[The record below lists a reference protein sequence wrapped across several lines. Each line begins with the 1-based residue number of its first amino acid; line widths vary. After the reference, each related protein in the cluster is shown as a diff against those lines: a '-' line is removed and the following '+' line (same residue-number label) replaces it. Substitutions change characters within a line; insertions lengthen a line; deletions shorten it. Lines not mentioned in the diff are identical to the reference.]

1 MRKDWVS
8 YIGDYKFYIKL
19 WLAFYLYSLTVGLL
33 VQFVIL
39 PIIFPSAHWKD
50 GLMVGGDWVQFHT
63 EGVEIARRVQQEGW
77 SVWTLRHPISGQAMS
92 GIAGLFYA
100 LTGIHKPWV
109 LLPFNAFLHASAGLI
124 LYILLR
130 LLDISKKTALIFTIP
145 FIIFP
150 TSLTWV
156 SQIHKD
162 GLYILGMYLTFLSLA
177 LAFSNEIKKNAI
189 SILAG
194 VVSAFV
200 FFTVGREYVLKI
212 VYYFYAIFLL
222 ISLLTATISL
232 VWKGKESFLRN
243 GKTALIFFVIFVT
256 YGLLQPQTLP
266 QTQKQTQATAQE
278 QEQTHTQTQ
287 ATAQEQEQTHTQTQA
302 TAQEQEQTHTQ
313 TQATAQEQ
321 EQTHTQTQAQA
332 RWYWNPYIPDKIENL
347 FYTLAVWRNEIWAMH
362 LSGRPGAIDEDIKFR
377 SVGDFIEYTPR
388 ALTVGFFSPFP
399 RFWFSK
405 GSTTGGTI
413 ARYITPFEAIYLWFA
428 WLLLPIALWFH
439 RKKLWFWL
447 VFLMCLGFVWFHV
460 VAEPNVGPIVR
471 KRYGYVMLLSAIN
484 YSTAVELW
492 RRRKGE
498 E

>member
-1 MRKDWVS
+1 MRNKWVLFT
-8 YIGDYKFYIKL
+8 GDYKFYIKL

-50 GLMVGGDWVQFHT
+50 GLMVGGDWVLFHT
-63 EGVEIARRVQQEGW
+63 EGVEIAKRVEQEGW
-77 SVWTLRHPISGQAMS
+77 SAWTLRHPISGQAMS

-177 LAFSNEIKKNAI
+177 LAFSNEIKKNVI

-194 VVSAFV
+194 VVGAFV
-200 FFTVGREYVLKI
+200 FFTVGREYALKI
-212 VYYFYAIFLL
+212 VYYFYALFLL
-222 ISLLTATISL
+222 ISLLTATINL
-232 VWKGKESFLRN
+232 VWKGKESFLRY
-243 GKTALIFFVIFVT
+243 GKTVFVFFVIFLT
-256 YGLLQPQTLP
+256 YGLLQPQTQTLP
-266 QTQKQTQATAQE
+266 QAQEQAQATAQE
-278 QEQTHTQTQ
+278 Q
-287 ATAQEQEQTHTQTQA
+287 
-302 TAQEQEQTHTQ
+302 
-313 TQATAQEQ
+313 
-321 EQTHTQTQAQA
+321 AQA
-332 RWYWNPYIPDKIENL
+332 YIPDKIENL
-347 FYTLAVWRNEIWAMH
+347 FYTLAVWRNEIWAQY
-362 LSGRPGAIDEDIKFR
+362 LSGYPGAIDEDIKFR
-377 SVGDFIEYTPR
+377 SVWDFIEYTPR

-447 VFLMCLGFVWFHV
+447 VFLMCLGFIWLHV

-471 KRYGYVMLLSAIN
+471 KRYGYVMLLSAVS

-492 RRRKGE
+492 RRRKGKE
-498 E
+498 

>member
-1 MRKDWVS
+1 MRNKWVL
-8 YIGDYKFYIKL
+8 YTGGYKFHITL

-63 EGVEIARRVQQEGW
+63 EGVEIAKRVQQEGW
-77 SVWTLRHPISGQAMS
+77 SAWTLRHPISGQAMS

-130 LLDISKKTALIFTIP
+130 LLDISKKTAFIFTIP

-177 LAFSNEIKKNAI
+177 LAFSSEIKKNVI

-194 VVSAFV
+194 VVGAFV
-200 FFTVGREYVLKI
+200 FFTVGREYALKI
-212 VYYFYAIFLL
+212 VYYFYALFLL
-222 ISLLTATISL
+222 ISLLIATINL
-232 VWKGKESFLRN
+232 VWKGKESFLRY
-243 GKTALIFFVIFVT
+243 GKTAFVFFVIFVT
-256 YGLLQPQTLP
+256 YGLLQPQPQP
-266 QTQKQTQATAQE
+266 QTQ
-278 QEQTHTQTQ
+278 TQTQ
-287 ATAQEQEQTHTQTQA
+287 TQT
-302 TAQEQEQTHTQ
+302 E
-313 TQATAQEQ
+313 
-321 EQTHTQTQAQA
+321 
-332 RWYWNPYIPDKIENL
+332 WYWNPYIPDKIENL
-347 FYTLAVWRNEIWAMH
+347 FYTLAVWRNEIWAQY

-377 SVGDFIEYTPR
+377 NVWDFVEYTPR

-399 RFWFSK
+399 RFWFSQ

-471 KRYGYVMLLSAIN
+471 KRYGYVMLLSAVS
-484 YSTAVELW
+484 YSTATELW
-492 RRRKGE
+492 RRRKGKG
-498 E
+498 

>member
-1 MRKDWVS
+1 MRKKWAL
-8 YIGDYKFYIKL
+8 YTGDYKLHITL

-50 GLMVGGDWVQFHT
+50 GLMVGGDWVQFDT
-63 EGVEIARRVQQEGW
+63 EGVEMAKRVEQEGW

-177 LAFSNEIKKNAI
+177 LAFSNEIKKNLI
-189 SILAG
+189 SILSG
-194 VVSAFV
+194 VLGAFV
-200 FFTVGREYVLKI
+200 FFTVGREYALKI
-212 VYYFYAIFLL
+212 VYYFYALFLL
-222 ISLLTATISL
+222 ISLLTATINL
-232 VWKGKESFLRN
+232 VWKGKESFLRY
-243 GKTALIFFVIFVT
+243 GKTALVFFVIFVT
-256 YGLLQPQTLP
+256 YGLIQQ
-266 QTQKQTQATAQE
+266 Q
-278 QEQTHTQTQ
+278 TQTQ
-287 ATAQEQEQTHTQTQA
+287 TQTQ
-302 TAQEQEQTHTQ
+302 TE
-313 TQATAQEQ
+313 
-321 EQTHTQTQAQA
+321 
-332 RWYWNPYIPDKIENL
+332 WYWNPYIPDKIENL
-347 FYTLAVWRNEIWAMH
+347 FYTLAIWRNEIWAQY

-399 RFWFSK
+399 RFWFGQ

-413 ARYITPFEAIYLWFA
+413 ARYITPFEAIYLWLA

-439 RKKLWFWL
+439 RKKLWFRL
-447 VFLMCLGFVWFHV
+447 VFLMCLGFIWFHV
-460 VAEPNVGPIVR
+460 IAEPNVGPIVR
-471 KRYGYVMLLSAIN
+471 KRYGYVMLLSAVS
-484 YSTAVELW
+484 YSTATELW
-492 RRRKGE
+492 RRRKGKE
-498 E
+498 

>member
-63 EGVEIARRVQQEGW
+63 EGVEIAKRVEQEGW
-77 SVWTLRHPISGQAMS
+77 SAWTLRHPVSGQAMS

-100 LTGIHKPWV
+100 LTGIYKPWV
-109 LLPFNAFLHASAGLI
+109 LLPYNVFLHASAGLI

-130 LLDISKKTALIFTIP
+130 LLDISKKTALIFTVP

-177 LAFSNEIKKNAI
+177 LAFSNEIKRNVI
-189 SILAG
+189 SMLAG
-194 VVSAFV
+194 VVGAFV
-200 FFTVGREYVLKI
+200 FFTVGREYALKI
-212 VYYFYAIFLL
+212 VYYFYALFLL
-222 ISLLTATISL
+222 ISLLTATINL
-232 VWKGKESFLRN
+232 VRKGKESFLRY
-243 GKTALIFFVIFVT
+243 GKTAFVFFVIFVT
-256 YGLLQPQTLP
+256 YGLLQPQP
-266 QTQKQTQATAQE
+266 QTQTIQTQ
-278 QEQTHTQTQ
+278 
-287 ATAQEQEQTHTQTQA
+287 
-302 TAQEQEQTHTQ
+302 
-313 TQATAQEQ
+313 
-321 EQTHTQTQAQA
+321 
-332 RWYWNPYIPDKIENL
+332 WYWNPYIPDKIENL
-347 FYTLAVWRNEIWAMH
+347 FYTLAVWRNEIWAQY
-362 LSGRPGAIDEDIKFR
+362 LSGRPGAIDEDVKFR

-399 RFWFSK
+399 RFWFSQ

-413 ARYITPFEAIYLWFA
+413 VRYITPFEAIYLWLA

-447 VFLMCLGFVWFHV
+447 VFLICLGFAWLHV

-471 KRYGYVMLLSAIN
+471 KRYGYVMLLSAVS
-484 YSTAVELW
+484 YSTATGLW
-492 RRRKGE
+492 RRRKEKG
-498 E
+498 

>member
-1 MRKDWVS
+1 MRNKWAS
-8 YIGDYKFYIKL
+8 YTGGYKLHITL

-63 EGVEIARRVQQEGW
+63 EGVEIAKRVEQEGW

-145 FIIFP
+145 FVVFP

-177 LAFSNEIKKNAI
+177 LAFSNEIKKNVI
-189 SILAG
+189 SILSG
-194 VVSAFV
+194 VLGAFV
-200 FFTVGREYVLKI
+200 FFTVGREYALKI
-212 VYYFYAIFLL
+212 VYYFYALFLL

-232 VWKGKESFLRN
+232 VWKGKELFLRY
-243 GKTALIFFVIFVT
+243 GKTALVFFVIFTT
-256 YGLLQPQTLP
+256 YGLLQPQT
-266 QTQKQTQATAQE
+266 QTQPQQTQ
-278 QEQTHTQTQ
+278 
-287 ATAQEQEQTHTQTQA
+287 
-302 TAQEQEQTHTQ
+302 
-313 TQATAQEQ
+313 
-321 EQTHTQTQAQA
+321 
-332 RWYWNPYIPDKIENL
+332 WYWNPYIPDKIENL
-347 FYTLAVWRNEIWAMH
+347 FYTLAVWRNEIWAQY

-399 RFWFSK
+399 RFWFCQ

-439 RKKLWFWL
+439 RKTLWFWL
-447 VFLMCLGFVWFHV
+447 VFLMCLGFIWLHV
-460 VAEPNVGPIVR
+460 IAEPNVGPIVR
-471 KRYGYVMLLSAIN
+471 KRYGYVMLLSAVS

-492 RRRKGE
+492 RKRKGKG
-498 E
+498 

>member
-1 MRKDWVS
+1 MQRKWALFT
-8 YIGDYKFYIKL
+8 GDYKFHITL

-63 EGVEIARRVQQEGW
+63 EGVEIAKRVEQEGW
-77 SVWTLRHPISGQAMS
+77 SVWTLRHPISGQDMS

-189 SILAG
+189 SILSG
-194 VVSAFV
+194 VLGAFI
-200 FFTVGREYVLKI
+200 FFTVGREYALKI
-212 VYYFYAIFLL
+212 VYYFYALFLL
-222 ISLLTATISL
+222 ISLLTATVSL
-232 VWKGKESFLRN
+232 VWKGRESFLRY
-243 GKTALIFFVIFVT
+243 GKTTLVFLVIFVT
-256 YGLLQPQTLP
+256 YGLLQPQT
-266 QTQKQTQATAQE
+266 Q
-278 QEQTHTQTQ
+278 TQTQ
-287 ATAQEQEQTHTQTQA
+287 
-302 TAQEQEQTHTQ
+302 
-313 TQATAQEQ
+313 
-321 EQTHTQTQAQA
+321 
-332 RWYWNPYIPDKIENL
+332 WYWNPYIPDKIENL
-347 FYTLAVWRNEIWAMH
+347 FYTLAVWRNEIWAQY
-362 LSGRPGAIDEDIKFR
+362 LSGHTGAIDEDIKFR
-377 SVGDFIEYTPR
+377 SVWDFIEYTPR

-399 RFWFSK
+399 RLWFTQ

-447 VFLMCLGFVWFHV
+447 VFLMCLGFVWLHV

-471 KRYGYVMLLSAIN
+471 KRYGYVMLLSAVS

-492 RRRKGE
+492 RKRKGRE
-498 E
+498 

>member
-1 MRKDWVS
+1 MRKDWVL

-63 EGVEIARRVQQEGW
+63 EGVEIANRVQQEGW

-130 LLDISKKTALIFTIP
+130 LLEISKKTALIFTIP

-177 LAFSNEIKKNAI
+177 LAFSNEIKKNVI

-194 VVSAFV
+194 VLGALI
-200 FFTVGREYVLKI
+200 FFAVGREYALKI
-212 VYYFYAIFLL
+212 VYYFYALFLL
-222 ISLLTATISL
+222 ISLLTATVSL
-232 VWKGKESFLRN
+232 VWKGKESFLRY
-243 GKTALIFFVIFVT
+243 GKTALILLVIFVT
-256 YGLLQPQTLP
+256 YGLLQPQT
-266 QTQKQTQATAQE
+266 Q
-278 QEQTHTQTQ
+278 TQTQ
-287 ATAQEQEQTHTQTQA
+287 TQTQ
-302 TAQEQEQTHTQ
+302 
-313 TQATAQEQ
+313 
-321 EQTHTQTQAQA
+321 
-332 RWYWNPYIPDKIENL
+332 WYWNPYIPDKIENL
-347 FYTLAVWRNEIWAMH
+347 FYTLAVWRNEIWAQY

-399 RFWFSK
+399 RFWFSQ

-471 KRYGYVMLLSAIN
+471 KRYGYVMLLSAVS

-492 RRRKGE
+492 RRRKGKE
-498 E
+498 

>member
-1 MRKDWVS
+1 MRKKWALYTRDH
-8 YIGDYKFYIKL
+8 KFHITL

-50 GLMVGGDWVQFHT
+50 GLIVGGDWVLFHT
-63 EGVEIARRVQQEGW
+63 EGVEIAKRVQQEGW

-130 LLDISKKTALIFTIP
+130 LLDVSKKTALIFTIP

-177 LAFSNEIKKNAI
+177 LAFSNEIKKNVI
-189 SILAG
+189 SMLAG
-194 VVSAFV
+194 VLGAFV
-200 FFTVGREYVLKI
+200 FFTLGREYALKI
-212 VYYFYAIFLL
+212 VYYFYALFLL
-222 ISLLTATISL
+222 ISLLTATINL
-232 VWKGKESFLRN
+232 VWKGKESFLRY
-243 GKTALIFFVIFVT
+243 GKTAFIFLVIFAT
-256 YGLLQPQTLP
+256 YGLLQPQT
-266 QTQKQTQATAQE
+266 QTQTPAQTQTPG
-278 QEQTHTQTQ
+278 
-287 ATAQEQEQTHTQTQA
+287 
-302 TAQEQEQTHTQ
+302 
-313 TQATAQEQ
+313 
-321 EQTHTQTQAQA
+321 QA

-347 FYTLAVWRNEIWAMH
+347 FYTLAVWRNEIWAKY

-388 ALTVGFFSPFP
+388 ALAIGLFSPFP
-399 RFWFSK
+399 RFWFSQ

-413 ARYITPFEAIYLWFA
+413 ARYITPFEAIYLWIA
-428 WLLLPIALWFH
+428 WLLLPTALWFH

-471 KRYGYVMLLSAIN
+471 KRYGYVMLLSAVS

-492 RRRKGE
+492 RRRKQEG
-498 E
+498 

>member
-1 MRKDWVS
+1 MRNKWAL
-8 YIGDYKFYIKL
+8 YTGGYEFHITL

-63 EGVEIARRVQQEGW
+63 EGVEIAKRVQQEGW

-100 LTGIHKPWV
+100 ITGIHKPWV

-177 LAFSNEIKKNAI
+177 LAFSNEIKKNVI

-194 VVSAFV
+194 VLGALV
-200 FFTVGREYVLKI
+200 FFTVGREYALKI
-212 VYYFYAIFLL
+212 VYYFYALFLS

-232 VWKGKESFLRN
+232 VWKGRESFLRY
-243 GKTALIFFVIFVT
+243 GKTVLVFFVIFAT
-256 YGLLQPQTLP
+256 YGLLQLQ
-266 QTQKQTQATAQE
+266 
-278 QEQTHTQTQ
+278 TQTQ
-287 ATAQEQEQTHTQTQA
+287 TQIQT
-302 TAQEQEQTHTQ
+302 E
-313 TQATAQEQ
+313 
-321 EQTHTQTQAQA
+321 
-332 RWYWNPYIPDKIENL
+332 WYWNPYIPDKIENL
-347 FYTLAVWRNEIWAMH
+347 FYTLAVWRNEIWAQY

-399 RFWFSK
+399 RFWFSQ

-447 VFLMCLGFVWFHV
+447 VFLMCLGFIWLHV

-471 KRYGYVMLLSAIN
+471 KRYGYVMLLSAVS

-492 RRRKGE
+492 RRRKGKE
-498 E
+498 

>member
-1 MRKDWVS
+1 MQNKWALFT
-8 YIGDYKFYIKL
+8 GDYKFYIKL

-50 GLMVGGDWVQFHT
+50 GLMVGGDWIQFHT
-63 EGVEIARRVQQEGW
+63 EGVEIAKRVQQEGW
-77 SVWTLRHPISGQAMS
+77 SAWTLRHPISGQAMS

-130 LLDISKKTALIFTIP
+130 LLDISKKTALIFTVP

-177 LAFSNEIKKNAI
+177 LAFSNEIKKNVI
-189 SILAG
+189 SVLAG
-194 VVSAFV
+194 VVGAFV

-222 ISLLTATISL
+222 ISLLTATINL
-232 VWKGKESFLRN
+232 VWKGKESFLRY
-243 GKTALIFFVIFVT
+243 GKTAFVFFVIFLT
-256 YGLLQPQTLP
+256 YGLLQPQPQTQP
-266 QTQKQTQATAQE
+266 QTQKQTE
-278 QEQTHTQTQ
+278 
-287 ATAQEQEQTHTQTQA
+287 
-302 TAQEQEQTHTQ
+302 
-313 TQATAQEQ
+313 
-321 EQTHTQTQAQA
+321 
-332 RWYWNPYIPDKIENL
+332 WYWNPYIPDKIENL
-347 FYTLAVWRNEIWAMH
+347 FYTLAVWRNEIWAQY
-362 LSGRPGAIDEDIKFR
+362 LSGYPGAIDEDIKFR
-377 SVGDFIEYTPR
+377 SVRDFIEYTSR

-399 RFWFSK
+399 RFWFSQ

-413 ARYITPFEAIYLWFA
+413 ARYIMPFEAIYLWLA

-471 KRYGYVMLLSAIN
+471 KRYGYVMLLSAVS

-492 RRRKGE
+492 RRKKGKE
-498 E
+498 

>member
-1 MRKDWVS
+1 MRNKWAL
-8 YIGDYKFYIKL
+8 YTGGYKFHITL

-63 EGVEIARRVQQEGW
+63 EGVEIAKRVQQEGW
-77 SVWTLRHPISGQAMS
+77 SAWALRHPISGQAMS

-150 TSLTWV
+150 TSLTWA

-189 SILAG
+189 SILSG
-194 VVSAFV
+194 VLGAFV
-200 FFTVGREYVLKI
+200 FFTVGREYALKI

-232 VWKGKESFLRN
+232 VWKGRESFLRY
-243 GKTALIFFVIFVT
+243 GKTAFIFLVIFVT
-256 YGLLQPQTLP
+256 YGLLQPQT
-266 QTQKQTQATAQE
+266 QTQTIQTQ
-278 QEQTHTQTQ
+278 
-287 ATAQEQEQTHTQTQA
+287 
-302 TAQEQEQTHTQ
+302 
-313 TQATAQEQ
+313 
-321 EQTHTQTQAQA
+321 
-332 RWYWNPYIPDKIENL
+332 WYWNPYIPDKIENL
-347 FYTLAVWRNEIWAMH
+347 FYTLAVWRNEIWTQY
-362 LSGRPGAIDEDIKFR
+362 LSGRPGAIDEDVKFR

-399 RFWFSK
+399 RFWFSQ

-460 VAEPNVGPIVR
+460 VAEPNVGPILR
-471 KRYGYVMLLSAIN
+471 KRYGYVMLLSAVS

-492 RRRKGE
+492 RRRKEKG
-498 E
+498 

>member
-8 YIGDYKFYIKL
+8 YIGDYRFYIKL
-19 WLAFYLYSLTVGLL
+19 WLAFYPYSLTVGLL

-63 EGVEIARRVQQEGW
+63 EGVEIAKRVQQEGW

-130 LLDISKKTALIFTIP
+130 LLEISKKTALIFTIP

-177 LAFSNEIKKNAI
+177 LAFSNEIKRNVI
-189 SILAG
+189 SILSG
-194 VVSAFV
+194 VLGAFV
-200 FFTVGREYVLKI
+200 FFTVGREYALKI
-212 VYYFYAIFLL
+212 VYYFYALFLL
-222 ISLLTATISL
+222 ISLLTATINL
-232 VWKGKESFLRN
+232 VWKGKESFLRY
-243 GKTALIFFVIFVT
+243 GKTALIFLVIFVT
-256 YGLLQPQTLP
+256 YGLLQPQT
-266 QTQKQTQATAQE
+266 Q
-278 QEQTHTQTQ
+278 TQTQ
-287 ATAQEQEQTHTQTQA
+287 TE
-302 TAQEQEQTHTQ
+302 
-313 TQATAQEQ
+313 
-321 EQTHTQTQAQA
+321 
-332 RWYWNPYIPDKIENL
+332 WYWNPYIPDKIENL

-362 LSGRPGAIDEDIKFR
+362 LSGHPGAIDEDIKFR

-413 ARYITPFEAIYLWFA
+413 ARYITPFETIYLWFA

-460 VAEPNVGPIVR
+460 IAEPNVGPIVR
-471 KRYGYVMLLSAIN
+471 KRYGYVMLLSAVS

-492 RRRKGE
+492 RRRKGKE
-498 E
+498 

>member
-8 YIGDYKFYIKL
+8 YIGDYKFHIKL

-63 EGVEIARRVQQEGW
+63 EGVEIAKRVQQEGG

-130 LLDISKKTALIFTIP
+130 LLEISKKTALIFTIP

-177 LAFSNEIKKNAI
+177 LAFSSEIKKNTI
-189 SILAG
+189 SMLAG
-194 VVSAFV
+194 VLGAFV
-200 FFTVGREYVLKI
+200 FFTVGREYALKI
-212 VYYFYAIFLL
+212 AYYFYALFLL
-222 ISLLTATISL
+222 ISLLTATVSL
-232 VWKGKESFLRN
+232 VWKGKESFLRY
-243 GKTALIFFVIFVT
+243 GKTAFIFLVIFVT
-256 YGLLQPQTLP
+256 YGLLQPQPQPQPQP
-266 QTQKQTQATAQE
+266 QTQ
-278 QEQTHTQTQ
+278 
-287 ATAQEQEQTHTQTQA
+287 
-302 TAQEQEQTHTQ
+302 
-313 TQATAQEQ
+313 
-321 EQTHTQTQAQA
+321 
-332 RWYWNPYIPDKIENL
+332 WYWNPYIPDKIENL

-377 SVGDFIEYTPR
+377 RVGDFIEYTPR

-399 RFWFSK
+399 RFWFSQS
-405 GSTTGGTI
+405 STTGGTI

-471 KRYGYVMLLSAIN
+471 KRYGYVMLLSAVS
-484 YSTAVELW
+484 YSTGVELW
-492 RRRKGE
+492 RRRKQEG
-498 E
+498 

>member
-1 MRKDWVS
+1 
-8 YIGDYKFYIKL
+8 
-19 WLAFYLYSLTVGLL
+19 
-33 VQFVIL
+33 VIL

-50 GLMVGGDWVQFHT
+50 GLMVGGDWIQFYT
-63 EGVEIARRVQQEGW
+63 EGVEIAKRVQQEGW
-77 SVWTLRHPISGQAMS
+77 SAWTLRHPISGQAMS

-130 LLDISKKTALIFTIP
+130 LLDISKKTAFIFTIP

-177 LAFSNEIKKNAI
+177 LAFSNEIKKNVI

-194 VVSAFV
+194 VLGALV
-200 FFTVGREYVLKI
+200 FFTVGREYALKI
-212 VYYFYAIFLL
+212 VYYFYALFLL

-232 VWKGKESFLRN
+232 VWKGRESFLRY
-243 GKTALIFFVIFVT
+243 GKTVLVFFVIFAT
-256 YGLLQPQTLP
+256 YGLLQLQ
-266 QTQKQTQATAQE
+266 
-278 QEQTHTQTQ
+278 TQTQ
-287 ATAQEQEQTHTQTQA
+287 TQT
-302 TAQEQEQTHTQ
+302 E
-313 TQATAQEQ
+313 
-321 EQTHTQTQAQA
+321 
-332 RWYWNPYIPDKIENL
+332 WYWNPYIPDKIENL
-347 FYTLAVWRNEIWAMH
+347 FYTLAVWRNEIWAQY

-399 RFWFSK
+399 RFWFSQ

-471 KRYGYVMLLSAIN
+471 KRYGYVMLLSAVS
-484 YSTAVELW
+484 YSTAMELW
-492 RRRKGE
+492 RRRKGKE
-498 E
+498 

>member
-1 MRKDWVS
+1 MQRKWALFT
-8 YIGDYKFYIKL
+8 GDYKFHITL

-63 EGVEIARRVQQEGW
+63 EGVEIAKRVEQEGW

-92 GIAGLFYA
+92 GIAGLFYT

-189 SILAG
+189 SILSG
-194 VVSAFV
+194 VLGAFI
-200 FFTVGREYVLKI
+200 FFTVGREYALKI
-212 VYYFYAIFLL
+212 VYYFYALFLL
-222 ISLLTATISL
+222 ISLLTATVSL
-232 VWKGKESFLRN
+232 VWKGRESFLRY
-243 GKTALIFFVIFVT
+243 GKTTLVFLVIFVT
-256 YGLLQPQTLP
+256 YGLLQLQ
-266 QTQKQTQATAQE
+266 
-278 QEQTHTQTQ
+278 TQTQ
-287 ATAQEQEQTHTQTQA
+287 TQ
-302 TAQEQEQTHTQ
+302 
-313 TQATAQEQ
+313 
-321 EQTHTQTQAQA
+321 
-332 RWYWNPYIPDKIENL
+332 WYWNPYIPDKIENL
-347 FYTLAVWRNEIWAMH
+347 FYTLAVWRNEIWAEH
-362 LSGRPGAIDEDIKFR
+362 LSGHLGAIDEDIKFR

-399 RFWFSK
+399 RFWFSQ

-413 ARYITPFEAIYLWFA
+413 ARYITPFEAIYLWLA

-447 VFLMCLGFVWFHV
+447 VFLMCLGFIWLHV
-460 VAEPNVGPIVR
+460 IAEPNVGPIVR
-471 KRYGYVMLLSAIN
+471 KRYGYVMLLSAVS
-484 YSTAVELW
+484 YSTVIELW
-492 RRRKGE
+492 RRRKGKG
-498 E
+498 

>member
-1 MRKDWVS
+1 MRNKWAL
-8 YIGDYKFYIKL
+8 YTGGYKFHITL

-63 EGVEIARRVQQEGW
+63 EGVEIAKRVQQEGW
-77 SVWTLRHPISGQAMS
+77 SAWTLRHPISGQAMS

-177 LAFSNEIKKNAI
+177 LAFSNEIKKNVI

-194 VVSAFV
+194 VLGAFV
-200 FFTVGREYVLKI
+200 FFTVGRGYALKI
-212 VYYFYAIFLL
+212 VYYFYALFLL
-222 ISLLTATISL
+222 ISLLTATINL
-232 VWKGKESFLRN
+232 VWKGKESFLRY
-243 GKTALIFFVIFVT
+243 GKTAFVFFVIFAT
-256 YGLLQPQTLP
+256 YGLLQLQ
-266 QTQKQTQATAQE
+266 
-278 QEQTHTQTQ
+278 TQTQ
-287 ATAQEQEQTHTQTQA
+287 TQTQ
-302 TAQEQEQTHTQ
+302 TE
-313 TQATAQEQ
+313 
-321 EQTHTQTQAQA
+321 
-332 RWYWNPYIPDKIENL
+332 WYWNPYIPDKIENL
-347 FYTLAVWRNEIWAMH
+347 FYTLAVWRNEIWAQY

-399 RFWFSK
+399 RFWFSQ

-471 KRYGYVMLLSAIN
+471 KRYGYVMLLSAVS
-484 YSTAVELW
+484 YSTAMELW
-492 RRRKGE
+492 RRRKGKE
-498 E
+498 

>member
-19 WLAFYLYSLTVGLL
+19 WLVFYLYSLTVGLL

-63 EGVEIARRVQQEGW
+63 EGVEIAKRVQQEGW

-100 LTGIHKPWV
+100 LTGIYKPWV

-124 LYILLR
+124 LYIMLR
-130 LLDISKKTALIFTIP
+130 LLEISKKTSLIFTIP

-177 LAFSNEIKKNAI
+177 LAFSNEIKKNVI

-194 VVSAFV
+194 VLGALI
-200 FFTVGREYVLKI
+200 FFTVGREYALKI
-212 VYYFYAIFLL
+212 VYYFYALFLL
-222 ISLLTATISL
+222 ISLLTATVSL
-232 VWKGKESFLRN
+232 VWKGKESFLRY
-243 GKTALIFFVIFVT
+243 GKTALVFFVIFVT
-256 YGLLQPQTLP
+256 YGLLQPQT
-266 QTQKQTQATAQE
+266 Q
-278 QEQTHTQTQ
+278 TQTQ
-287 ATAQEQEQTHTQTQA
+287 TQTQ
-302 TAQEQEQTHTQ
+302 
-313 TQATAQEQ
+313 
-321 EQTHTQTQAQA
+321 
-332 RWYWNPYIPDKIENL
+332 WYWNPYIPDKIENL
-347 FYTLAVWRNEIWAMH
+347 FYTPAVWRNEIWAQY

-399 RFWFSK
+399 RFWFSQ

-413 ARYITPFEAIYLWFA
+413 ARYITPFEAIYMWLA

-460 VAEPNVGPIVR
+460 IAEPNVGPIVR
-471 KRYGYVMLLSAIN
+471 KRYGYVMLLSTVS
-484 YSTAVELW
+484 YSTATELW
-492 RRRKGE
+492 RRRKQEG
-498 E
+498 

>member
-1 MRKDWVS
+1 MRKKWAL
-8 YIGDYKFYIKL
+8 YTGDYKFHIKL

-63 EGVEIARRVQQEGW
+63 EGVEIAKRVEQEGW

-177 LAFSNEIKKNAI
+177 LAFSNEIKKNVI
-189 SILAG
+189 SILSG
-194 VVSAFV
+194 VLGAFV
-200 FFTVGREYVLKI
+200 FFTVGREYALKI

-222 ISLLTATISL
+222 ISLLIATINL
-232 VWKGKESFLRN
+232 VWKGKESFLRY
-243 GKTALIFFVIFVT
+243 GKTALVFLVIFAT
-256 YGLLQPQTLP
+256 YGLLQPQT
-266 QTQKQTQATAQE
+266 
-278 QEQTHTQTQ
+278 
-287 ATAQEQEQTHTQTQA
+287 
-302 TAQEQEQTHTQ
+302 
-313 TQATAQEQ
+313 
-321 EQTHTQTQAQA
+321 QAQT
-332 RWYWNPYIPDKIENL
+332 NTMVL
-347 FYTLAVWRNEIWAMH
+347 
-362 LSGRPGAIDEDIKFR
+362 
-377 SVGDFIEYTPR
+377 
-388 ALTVGFFSPFP
+388 
-399 RFWFSK
+399 
-405 GSTTGGTI
+405 
-413 ARYITPFEAIYLWFA
+413 
-428 WLLLPIALWFH
+428 
-439 RKKLWFWL
+439 
-447 VFLMCLGFVWFHV
+447 
-460 VAEPNVGPIVR
+460 EPLHTR
-471 KRYGYVMLLSAIN
+471 
-484 YSTAVELW
+484 
-492 RRRKGE
+492 
-498 E
+498 

>member
-1 MRKDWVS
+1 
-8 YIGDYKFYIKL
+8 
-19 WLAFYLYSLTVGLL
+19 
-33 VQFVIL
+33 
-39 PIIFPSAHWKD
+39 
-50 GLMVGGDWVQFHT
+50 MVGGDWIQFHT
-63 EGVEIARRVQQEGW
+63 EGVEIAKRVQQEGW
-77 SVWTLRHPISGQAMS
+77 SAWTLRHPISGQAMS
-92 GIAGLFYA
+92 GIAGLFYT

-150 TSLTWV
+150 TSLTWA

-189 SILAG
+189 SILSG
-194 VVSAFV
+194 VLGAFV
-200 FFTVGREYVLKI
+200 FFTVGREYALKI

-232 VWKGKESFLRN
+232 VWKGRESFLRY
-243 GKTALIFFVIFVT
+243 GKTAFIFLVIFVT
-256 YGLLQPQTLP
+256 YGLLQPQT
-266 QTQKQTQATAQE
+266 QTQTIQTQ
-278 QEQTHTQTQ
+278 
-287 ATAQEQEQTHTQTQA
+287 
-302 TAQEQEQTHTQ
+302 
-313 TQATAQEQ
+313 
-321 EQTHTQTQAQA
+321 
-332 RWYWNPYIPDKIENL
+332 WYWNPYIPDKIENL
-347 FYTLAVWRNEIWAMH
+347 FYTLAVWRNEIWTQY
-362 LSGRPGAIDEDIKFR
+362 LSGRPGAIDEDVKFR

-399 RFWFSK
+399 RFWFSQ

-447 VFLMCLGFVWFHV
+447 VFLMCLGFIWLHV

-471 KRYGYVMLLSAIN
+471 KRYGYVMLLSAVS

-492 RRRKGE
+492 RRRKGKG
-498 E
+498 

>member
-1 MRKDWVS
+1 MRNKWVLFT
-8 YIGDYKFYIKL
+8 GDYKFYIKL

-50 GLMVGGDWVQFHT
+50 GLMVGGDWVLFHT
-63 EGVEIARRVQQEGW
+63 EGVEIAKRVQQEGW
-77 SVWTLRHPISGQAMS
+77 SAWTLRHPISGQAVS

-100 LTGIHKPWV
+100 LTEIHKPWV

-177 LAFSNEIKKNAI
+177 LAFSNEIKKNLI

-194 VVSAFV
+194 VVGAFV
-200 FFTVGREYVLKI
+200 FFTVGREYALKI
-212 VYYFYAIFLL
+212 VYYFYALFLS
-222 ISLLTATISL
+222 ISLLTATINL
-232 VWKGKESFLRN
+232 VWKGKESFLRY
-243 GKTALIFFVIFVT
+243 GKTAFVFFVIFVT
-256 YGLLQPQTLP
+256 YGLLQPQT
-266 QTQKQTQATAQE
+266 Q
-278 QEQTHTQTQ
+278 TQTQ
-287 ATAQEQEQTHTQTQA
+287 TQTQ
-302 TAQEQEQTHTQ
+302 
-313 TQATAQEQ
+313 
-321 EQTHTQTQAQA
+321 
-332 RWYWNPYIPDKIENL
+332 WYWNPYIPDKVENL
-347 FYTLAVWRNEIWAMH
+347 FYTLAVLRNEIWPQY

-377 SVGDFIEYTPR
+377 SVGDFIKYTPR

-399 RFWFSK
+399 KFWFGK

-447 VFLMCLGFVWFHV
+447 VFLICLGFIWLHV

-471 KRYGYVMLLSAIN
+471 KRYGYVMLLSAVI
-484 YSTAVELW
+484 YSTAIELW
-492 RRRKGE
+492 RRRKGKE
-498 E
+498 

>member
-1 MRKDWVS
+1 MRNKWVLFT
-8 YIGDYKFYIKL
+8 GDYKFYIKL

-63 EGVEIARRVQQEGW
+63 EGVEIAKRVEQEGW
-77 SVWTLRHPISGQAMS
+77 SAWTLRHPISGQAMS

-177 LAFSNEIKKNAI
+177 LAFSNEIKKNLI

-194 VVSAFV
+194 VLGAFV

-212 VYYFYAIFLL
+212 VYYFYALFLF
-222 ISLLTATISL
+222 ISLLTATINL
-232 VWKGKESFLRN
+232 VWKGKESFLRY
-243 GKTALIFFVIFVT
+243 GKTALVFFVIFLT
-256 YGLLQPQTLP
+256 YGLLQPQTQIQIP
-266 QTQKQTQATAQE
+266 AQE
-278 QEQTHTQTQ
+278 QEQPQTQEQPRVTAQAQEQAQPQAQPQEQEQMQTQTQEQTQTQ
-287 ATAQEQEQTHTQTQA
+287 ATAQ
-302 TAQEQEQTHTQ
+302 
-313 TQATAQEQ
+313 
-321 EQTHTQTQAQA
+321 A
-332 RWYWNPYIPDKIENL
+332 RWYWSPYIPDKIENL
-347 FYTLAVWRNEIWAMH
+347 FYTLAVWRNEIWAQY
-362 LSGRPGAIDEDIKFR
+362 LSGYPGAIDEDIKFR

-399 RFWFSK
+399 RFWFSQ

-413 ARYITPFEAIYLWFA
+413 ARYITPFEAIYLWVA

-439 RKKLWFWL
+439 RKKLWFWF

-471 KRYGYVMLLSAIN
+471 KRYGYVMLLSAVS

-492 RRRKGE
+492 RRRKGRE
-498 E
+498 

>member
-1 MRKDWVS
+1 MEKMRKDWVS

-63 EGVEIARRVQQEGW
+63 EGVEIAKRVEQEGW
-77 SVWTLRHPISGQAMS
+77 SVWTLRHPVSEQAMS

-130 LLDISKKTALIFTIP
+130 LLDISKKTAFIFTIP

-177 LAFSNEIKKNAI
+177 LAFSNEIKKNVI
-189 SILAG
+189 SIIAG
-194 VVSAFV
+194 VVGAFV
-200 FFTVGREYVLKI
+200 FFTVGREYTLKI
-212 VYYFYAIFLL
+212 VYYFYALFLL
-222 ISLLTATISL
+222 ISLLTATTSL
-232 VWKGKESFLRN
+232 AKESFLRY
-243 GKTALIFFVIFVT
+243 GKTAFVFFVIFVT
-256 YGLLQPQTLP
+256 YGLLQPQTQIQIP
-266 QTQKQTQATAQE
+266 AQE
-278 QEQTHTQTQ
+278 QEQ
-287 ATAQEQEQTHTQTQA
+287 AQEQPQP
-302 TAQEQEQTHTQ
+302 QEQSQSQ
-313 TQATAQEQ
+313 SQSQPQ
-321 EQTHTQTQAQA
+321 
-332 RWYWNPYIPDKIENL
+332 WYWNPYIPDKIENL
-347 FYTLAVWRNEIWAMH
+347 FYTLAVWRNEIWAQY
-362 LSGRPGAIDEDIKFR
+362 LSGSPGAIDEDIKFR

-399 RFWFSK
+399 RFWFSQ

-447 VFLMCLGFVWFHV
+447 VFLMCLSFIWLHV
-460 VAEPNVGPIVR
+460 IAEPNVGPIVR
-471 KRYGYVMLLSAIN
+471 KRYGYVMLLSAVS

-492 RRRKGE
+492 RRRKGKE
-498 E
+498 